1 MEGPPPFD
9 EATMRVHDE
18 ATPPVFDEITG
29 RPLNDPARVLV
40 GEEPKGYNEVD
51 SLDEAIALADARQR
65 PISTPRSFDEWAE
78 LLELLTHDSERP
90 PRFQAVNALQRGLQ
104 LMETTPAA
112 YVDAIGQW
120 VGRRLATGLGARS
133 GRASPHISL
142 KTLKVV
148 ISLLDGVVTEEE
160 DEEETGISRY
170 CVSMPSIFS
179 KVETASELTGSL
191 TGSAGGSEGGAG
203 ASVGEAFA
211 VAVRA
216 HCTDQLQTLAQ
227 LEQPSHSKWGD
238 RPTQMIRAA
247 ARGAMIRAHGQ
258 RKDFGVEYTAQK
270 RLQVSADEL
279 VAWEFRERS
288 AGGPHTID
296 FKIEFVE
303 PQMEAGEEVE
313 VLPTE
318 RLQRHAGS
326 VVTEAA
332 GELVFSFNNEFSWV
346 NNKAI
351 TLTLGQWPSR
361 AGAAVHLPEPEPEPD
376 FEPEPEPEPRSAAG
390 MLRSMRSAPPPAA
403 PTGGG
408 AAVPPPPTRANE
420 EEEAGERD
428 QILAI

>member
-1 MEGPPPFD
+1 
-9 EATMRVHDE
+9 
-18 ATPPVFDEITG
+18 
-29 RPLNDPARVLV
+29 
-40 GEEPKGYNEVD
+40 
-51 SLDEAIALADARQR
+51 
-65 PISTPRSFDEWAE
+65 
-78 LLELLTHDSERP
+78 
-90 PRFQAVNALQRGLQ
+90 
-104 LMETTPAA
+104 
-112 YVDAIGQW
+112 
-120 VGRRLATGLGARS
+120 
-133 GRASPHISL
+133 
-142 KTLKVV
+142 
-148 ISLLDGVVTEEE
+148 
-160 DEEETGISRY
+160 
-170 CVSMPSIFS
+170 
-179 KVETASELTGSL
+179 
-191 TGSAGGSEGGAG
+191 
-203 ASVGEAFA
+203 
-211 VAVRA
+211 
-216 HCTDQLQTLAQ
+216 
-227 LEQPSHSKWGD
+227 
-238 RPTQMIRAA
+238 
-247 ARGAMIRAHGQ
+247 MIRAHGQ

-390 MLRSMRSAPPPAA
+390 MLRSMRSA
-403 PTGGG
+403 
-408 AAVPPPPTRANE
+408 
-420 EEEAGERD
+420 
-428 QILAI
+428 